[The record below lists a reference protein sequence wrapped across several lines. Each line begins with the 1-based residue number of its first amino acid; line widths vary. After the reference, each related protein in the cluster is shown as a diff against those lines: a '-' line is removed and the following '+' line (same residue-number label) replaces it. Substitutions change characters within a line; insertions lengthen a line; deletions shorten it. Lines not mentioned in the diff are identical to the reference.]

1 MSIITPLI
9 ILMLAF
15 LNLVV
20 LYYIIDVAVKSANAD
35 LTRSVR
41 ILINL
46 KALELTKNGIDP
58 KEALRPLQEIN
69 ELKRKKSNGQLNQ
82 KEFDEKLKE
91 NLI

>member
-20 LYYIIDVAVKSANAD
+20 LYYIIYVAVKSANAD

-58 KEALRPLQEIN
+58 KEALRPLQEIS
-69 ELKRKKSNGQLNQ
+69 ELKRMISNGQLSQ
-82 KEFDEKLKE
+82 KELDEKLKE
-91 NLI
+91 YLI